1 MGYKGLPLSL
11 NFTSLLHID
20 LPHINVFFYLAHKNK
35 MAKNQEELLKYLRE
49 AIDALEKIRD
59 DDKNNDNKWK
69 TFQPRK
75 SQPLIIPNRLV
86 S

>member
-1 MGYKGLPLSL
+1 
-11 NFTSLLHID
+11 
-20 LPHINVFFYLAHKNK
+20 

-49 AIDALEKIRD
+49 AIDALEKIKD
-59 DDKNNDNKWK
+59 NEKNNDNKWK
-69 TFQPRK
+69 TLQPSK